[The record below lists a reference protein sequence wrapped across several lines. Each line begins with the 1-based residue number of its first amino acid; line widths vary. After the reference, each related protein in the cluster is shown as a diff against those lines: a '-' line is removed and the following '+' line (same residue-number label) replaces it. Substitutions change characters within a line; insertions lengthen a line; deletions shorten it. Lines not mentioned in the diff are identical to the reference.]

1 MNRTKSSI
9 KNLIFA
15 GAGQFAGII
24 INLVS
29 RFVFVRILTQ
39 EYLGLDGLFS
49 NIISVL
55 SLVELGIGPA
65 MIFSL
70 YKPLAENNI
79 EKIKAL
85 MKLYKKAYTII
96 GIVVLMLGIA
106 ITPFIPY
113 LIDEMPNINEN
124 INIIYILFVIN
135 TSISYFYSY
144 KRSLIISDQKRYIAT
159 FYRYAFYAI
168 LNIIQIIV
176 LVITRN
182 YLLFLTAQI
191 IMTLLEN
198 ICISKKADKL
208 YPYIK
213 DKNVK
218 KLEKNEKELIK
229 KNVFAMIFHRIGTV
243 IVNSTDNLIISKF
256 VGLTAV
262 GIYSNYSL
270 VIKALNTIIEQVFTS
285 ITASLGNLGAI
296 ETEEKVYKVYKKVF
310 FMNFWIYSF
319 ASITLYILFNDFI
332 EIWLGESYLLE
343 KVIVGIIV
351 INFYITG
358 MRKTCLTFKDAL
370 GLYWQDR
377 YKPILESIINI
388 IMSITLVQKM
398 GIAGVFLGT
407 LISTLTTCFWI
418 EPYVV
423 YKYGLKQNLRK
434 YFSKY
439 LKYMSL
445 GIVAFFMT
453 IVITK
458 GMFNHISVF
467 TFIGKLAICLIIPN
481 TIFILIFKGTEEFQY
496 FKNLIIDNV
505 RMKNS

>member
-9 KNLIFA
+9 KNLLFA
-15 GAGQFAGII
+15 GIGQFVGII
-24 INLVS
+24 INLIS
-29 RFVFVRILTQ
+29 RFVFVKILTQ

-49 NIISVL
+49 NIISML

-65 MIFSL
+65 MTFSL

-96 GIVVLMLGIA
+96 GIVVLILGIS

-124 INIIYILFVIN
+124 INYIYILFVIN

-159 FYRYAFYAI
+159 FYRYTFYAI

-176 LVITRN
+176 LVITKN

-191 IMTLLEN
+191 VMTLVEN

-218 KLEKNEKELIK
+218 KLENNEKEPIK
-229 KNVFAMIFHRIGTV
+229 KNVFAMMFHKIGTV
-243 IVNSTDNLIISKF
+243 VVNSTDNLIISKF
-256 VGLTAV
+256 VGLIAV
-262 GIYSNYSL
+262 GIYSNYFL

-332 EIWLGESYLLE
+332 EIWLGENYLLE
-343 KVIVGIIV
+343 KVTVGIIV

-358 MRKTCLTFKDAL
+358 MRKTCLVFKDAL
-370 GLYWQDR
+370 GLFWQDR

-388 IMSITLVQKM
+388 IVSIILVQKM
-398 GIAGVFLGT
+398 GIVGVFLGT

-439 LKYMSL
+439 LKYTSL
-445 GIVAFFMT
+445 GIITFLMT

-458 GMFNHISVF
+458 KMFNYISIF
-467 TFIGKLAICLIIPN
+467 TFIGKLVICLIIPN
-481 TIFILIFKGTEEFQY
+481 TIFILIFKGTEEFKY

-505 RMKNS
+505 RKIKS